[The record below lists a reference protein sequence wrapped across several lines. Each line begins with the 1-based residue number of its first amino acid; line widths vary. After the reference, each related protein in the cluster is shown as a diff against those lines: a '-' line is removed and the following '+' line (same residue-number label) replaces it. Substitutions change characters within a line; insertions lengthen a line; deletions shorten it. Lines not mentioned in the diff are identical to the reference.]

1 MQRWSLWFSKT
12 FTNMSFS
19 ATVNSSASISSWNLF
34 SFHLLLLAFQKMA
47 TKIIFPEWS
56 NSARKLVGVYFA
68 KCIFCK
74 CILHSSLLAN
84 TSSQLCGFIFLSAS
98 TRLLALLDLA
108 NFSSSPSTSPPPSSP
123 SYFFLAR
130 NAYLPN
136 GKCVTTTR
144 WTNFDTCILERKM
157 NFQR

>member
-1 MQRWSLWFSKT
+1 MSNTARKLFGVGGSKKNWSKT
-12 FTNMSFS
+12 VQNYLYLDL
-19 ATVNSSASISSWNLF
+19 SIS
-34 SFHLLLLAFQKMA
+34 
-47 TKIIFPEWS
+47 
-56 NSARKLVGVYFA
+56 ARQLVGVYFA

-84 TSSQLCGFIFLSAS
+84 TSSQLCGFIFLSVP
-98 TRLLALLDLA
+98 TRLLALLDRA
-108 NFSSSPSTSPPPSSP
+108 NFSSSPSMFPPPSSP